1 MCDFHEIF
9 SVRPQE
15 PQHFLPTRFA
25 GLATLLTSG
34 NMGIKSMEEVV
45 SNQSDDDQWRTLE
58 EETIQ
63 RNGGFSSR
71 EPGCTMV
78 WYLANLESAT
88 Y

>member
-1 MCDFHEIF
+1 MVNKFND
-9 SVRPQE
+9 
-15 PQHFLPTRFA
+15 
-25 GLATLLTSG
+25 G
-34 NMGIKSMEEVV
+34 NMGTKSMEEVV

-63 RNGGFSSR
+63 RHGGFSSR